1 MNSTFYEFISYF
13 MNWKSEFQVLDL
25 QTIIQKNGICKYLTK
40 KYGCYIGMTTL
51 QISVVCLYEN
61 YAV

>member
-1 MNSTFYEFISYF
+1 

-40 KYGCYIGMTTL
+40 KYGCYIGISTL
-51 QISVVCLYEN
+51 QISVVCLYEK
-61 YAV
+61 